1 MKKFIKK
8 NKNTLIL
15 TSLVILLPVV
25 FGVALWNKLP
35 NTMPTHWGVGNKPNG
50 YSSKAFTVFGIPAI
64 MLLLQFFSVWATS
77 KDPKSDNINNKML
90 AFVFWIIPICT
101 VLVCSIS
108 YAYSIGVN
116 VNVGMFVMLFLS
128 ILFIIIGNYLPKC
141 KQTYTVGIRVPWT
154 LSDIE
159 IWNKTHR
166 FAGII
171 WVIGG
176 ISMLI
181 MSFDIKRT
189 YWMIFIMLSFIC
201 FVPILYSYIIYQKKM
216 KNSK

>member
-8 NKNTLIL
+8 NKNTLML
-15 TSLVILLPVV
+15 SSLVILLPVI
-25 FGVALWNKLP
+25 FGVVLWNKLP
-35 NTMPTHWGVGNKPNG
+35 DTMPTHWGIGNEPNG
-50 YSSKAFTVFGIPAI
+50 YSSKAFTVFGIPAF

-90 AFVFWIIPICT
+90 ASVFWITPLCS

-128 ILFIIIGNYLPKC
+128 VLFIIIGNYLPKC

-166 FAGII
+166 FAGLI

-181 MSFDIKRT
+181 MSFDIKKT
-189 YWMIFIMLSFIC
+189 YWMIFIMLSVIC
-201 FVPILYSYIIYQKKM
+201 LAPILYSYILYQKKM
-216 KNSK
+216 KNTK